1 MSENVCQ
8 VIQQRHAFYGVSP
21 YYVVREERPNGAPAT
36 TRRIQ
41 AGFDIDVYGIKASL
55 EPKPSSDY
63 VLAYRALQEMVET
76 VLLHTSDHSSIEVIP
91 FFSTVIL
98 DTRRHLQPEDMLRIR
113 ITHTRGLDQPAGASE
128 ERALKEIEEQLNVL
142 GVKA

>member
-21 YYVVREERPNGAPAT
+21 YYVVREERPNGAPAA

-41 AGFDIDVYGIKASL
+41 AGFDIDVYGIKSSPDPEAS
-55 EPKPSSDY
+55 PDY
-63 VLAYRALQEMVET
+63 VLAYTTLQKMVET
-76 VLLHTSDHSSIEVIP
+76 VLLHTSDHCSIEVIP

-98 DTRRHLQPEDMLRIR
+98 DTRRHLQPEDILRIR

-128 ERALKEIEEQLNVL
+128 ERALKQIEEQLNVL